1 MIDRRNSWTNQITL
15 GLLVLISISVL
26 VLHFREG
33 PTGPLHRLQR
43 FSVNM
48 LAPLQ
53 SGSFSVARG
62 FSDAWASVTEFSRLK
77 TDNRA
82 LAKEVSEL
90 KRDTITL
97 KELDLEN
104 KRLRSEIG
112 APVRQQFATVFATVI
127 GKSVNTWQATVILDK
142 GSSDGVKQQMPVAT
156 ADGLVGQVM
165 STTTNSCLVQLIMDQ
180 KSAVGVRLQ
189 SSRATGIVEGEGQ
202 NQLQLNYL
210 PKDVKTVKNE
220 VVLSSGLGGVY
231 PPGLVVG
238 TIESAGK
245 NNDGLFQD
253 VKVSPT
259 VDFWTLE
266 EVFIITGVR
275 S

>member
-1 MIDRRNSWTNQITL
+1 MIDRRTSWGNQITL

-33 PTGPLHRLQR
+33 PNGVLHRAQR
-43 FSVNM
+43 FSVNL

-53 SGSFSVARG
+53 SGSFSVTRG
-62 FSDAWASVTEFSRLK
+62 FSDTWASLTEFSRLK
-77 TDNRA
+77 EDNRA
-82 LAKEVSEL
+82 LKKEVSEL
-90 KRDTITL
+90 RRDTVTL

-104 KRLRSEIG
+104 KRLRSEMG
-112 APVRQQFATVFATVI
+112 APVRQQYATVFATVI

-142 GSSDGVKQQMPVAT
+142 GSQDGVKQRMPVAT

-165 STTTNSCLVQLIMDQ
+165 STTANSCLVQLIMDQ

-189 SSRATGIVEGEGQ
+189 NSRATGIIEGEGQ
-202 NQLQLNYL
+202 EQLQLNYL
-210 PKDVKTVKNE
+210 PKGVKTTAKE
-220 VVLSSGLGGVY
+220 VVMTSGLGGVY
-231 PPGLVVG
+231 PAGLVVG
-238 TIESAGK
+238 TIASTAR

-253 VKVSPT
+253 VRVSPT

-266 EVFIITGVR
+266 EVYIITGVR
-275 S
+275 

>member
-1 MIDRRNSWTNQITL
+1 MIDRRTSWGNQITL

-33 PTGPLHRLQR
+33 PNGVLHRVQR
-43 FSVNM
+43 FSVNL

-53 SGSFSVARG
+53 SGSFSVTRG
-62 FSDAWASVTEFSRLK
+62 FSDTWSSLTEFGRLK
-77 TDNRA
+77 EDNRA
-82 LAKEVSEL
+82 LKKEVSEL
-90 KRDTITL
+90 RRDTVTL
-97 KELDLEN
+97 KELDMEN
-104 KRLRSEIG
+104 KRLRVEMG
-112 APVRQQFATVFATVI
+112 APVRQQYATVFATVI

-142 GSSDGVKQQMPVAT
+142 GGQDGVKQRMPIAT

-165 STTTNSCLVQLIMDQ
+165 STTANSCLVQLIMDQ

-189 SSRATGIVEGEGQ
+189 ISRATGIVEGEGQ
-202 NQLQLNYL
+202 EQLQLNYL
-210 PKDVKTVKNE
+210 PKDVKTAQQE
-220 VVLSSGLGGVY
+220 VVLTSGLGDVY

-238 TIESAGK
+238 TVASAGK

-253 VKVSPT
+253 VRVSPT

-275 S
+275 